1 LQTLGGWFLPYSSVA
16 EESQSFAASDLPLP
30 VEKSS
35 SPLRSPSPSDPED
48 SKRLP
53 LLPVYRGPSV
63 CTTACCGERSV
74 PVPGGWEEVPAG
86 LDFADTL
93 PEAAFGLAAL
103 TGSGFGLAALT
114 GTGFGSETLA
124 ETGGELAALV
134 EIGFAS
140 AAFAGVADL
149 GRDELVAGFAN
160 SSSSLSSSNND
171 IGFFFGREAA
181 ATGLQINLAVAG
193 SAATG
198 AAAAGLAAAGF
209 AAVDVAATG
218 SFADTVGAVLRAT
231 ADAEIRLGCNT
242 GEASGLDSGESAA

>member
-1 LQTLGGWFLPYSSVA
+1 M
-16 EESQSFAASDLPLP
+16 
-30 VEKSS
+30 EKSS

-63 CTTACCGERSV
+63 CTTACGGQRSV
-74 PVPGGWEEVPAG
+74 PVPGGWEEVSAG
-86 LDFADTL
+86 LDFAATL

-103 TGSGFGLAALT
+103 TCSGCGLVALT
-114 GTGFGSETLA
+114 GAGFGSAAFAVTELGSETLA

-140 AAFAGVADL
+140 AAFAGVAVL
-149 GRDELVAGFAN
+149 GRGELVAGFAN

-181 ATGLQINLAVAG
+181 ATGLRIDLAAAG
-193 SAATG
+193 LAATG
-198 AAAAGLAAAGF
+198 AAAAGLAAAGL
-209 AAVDVAATG
+209 AAADMAATER
-218 SFADTVGAVLRAT
+218 FADTVGAVLRAT
-231 ADAEIRLGCNT
+231 ADAEILLGCNT
-242 GEASGLDSGESAA
+242 GEASGLDSGESGA